1 MNHSTRRRF
10 LKHSALGLAAAGTG
24 LSLFAPQRAGAAAKV
39 VIKYDWLMS
48 NGQIG
53 DVVAAKQGFFQAEG
67 LDVEFS
73 PGGPNSATVP
83 PVVTGQALMGQFSDS
98 AQLLLARSSG
108 VPVKILACGFR
119 MAPFAFYSLPKAPI
133 RTVSD
138 MIGKRIG
145 IQPTAR
151 FVLDAIL
158 EKNQIDPAKLTITNI
173 GFDMTP
179 LTTGQVDAVT
189 GWITNTQ
196 ALAAIGPERID
207 LMMKDTGL
215 PSYANVYFATD
226 DALAGSSEDIAKVM
240 RAIAKGWA
248 WTHDHPEEAVKLTVE
263 AYPQLDLAVEL
274 QTVPRILQLS
284 FDADTAK
291 NGWGSFDPAAVQEQI
306 SIYDKVGQFKSGAPK
321 LEDCITTKILEMTAG
336 ERPKFS

>member
-1 MNHSTRRRF
+1 MIHSTRRRF

-263 AYPQLDLAVEL
+263 AYPQLDLTVEL

-306 SIYDKVGQFKSGAPK
+306 AIYDKIGQFKAGAPK
-321 LEDCITTKILEMTAG
+321 LEDCITTKILEMTVG